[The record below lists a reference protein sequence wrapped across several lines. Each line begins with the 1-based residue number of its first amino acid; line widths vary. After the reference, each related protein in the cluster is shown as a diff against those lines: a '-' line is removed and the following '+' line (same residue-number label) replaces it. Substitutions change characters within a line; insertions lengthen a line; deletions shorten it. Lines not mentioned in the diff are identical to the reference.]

1 LNVPDSGLNRVTQEI
16 TMSPNVALSS
26 PTPVMPAC
34 PRAARVVKLVPRT
47 DAALG
52 CSSCCLKGV
61 CLPCSLDGSALTRFG
76 EIATAKRR
84 VARGASLYHNGDR
97 FESLYAVRSGAFK
110 TVGVS
115 REGTEKIT
123 GFNLPGELLGLEA
136 ISSGRHG
143 YNAVALED
151 SEVCIIPFAQLE
163 QAALTIPALQ
173 HQLLRLVSGDI
184 SRDHGLML
192 LLGSMTAEQRL
203 AAFLLSLARRHQRLG
218 YAGEHFILRM
228 TREEIGNYLGLTLET
243 VSRLLSRVQREGLIA
258 VHQRDIDIL
267 GKDRLMERVGHW

>member
-1 LNVPDSGLNRVTQEI
+1 MLQNA
-16 TMSPNVALSS
+16 ALSQ
-26 PTPVMPAC
+26 PIPILPAR
-34 PRAARVVKLVPRT
+34 PRR
-47 DAALG
+47 DAAVHTAPLTKPATA
-52 CSSCCLKGV
+52 CSACCVQGV
-61 CLPCSLDGSALTRFG
+61 CLPCNLNGSELSRFG

-84 VARGASLYHNGDR
+84 VPRGASLYHNGDR

-115 REGTEKIT
+115 RDGTEKIT
-123 GFNLPGELLGLEA
+123 GFHLPGELLGLDA
-136 ISSGRHG
+136 INGGCHG

-163 QAALTIPALQ
+163 QLALGVPALQ
-173 HQLLRLVSGDI
+173 HQLLRLLSGDI

-203 AAFLLSLARRHQRLG
+203 AAFLLSLSRRHQRLG
-218 YAGEHFILRM
+218 YAGDRFMLRM

-243 VSRLLSRVQREGLIA
+243 VSRLLSRFQREGLVA
-258 VHQRDIDIL
+258 VHQRDIEIL
-267 GKDRLMERVGHW
+267 GKNQLMEMVGHW

>member
-1 LNVPDSGLNRVTQEI
+1 MLQHTAIYQPI
-16 TMSPNVALSS
+16 
-26 PTPVMPAC
+26 PVMPARTRGASVVRLM
-34 PRAARVVKLVPRT
+34 PQAGHPAA
-47 DAALG
+47 

-61 CLPCSLDGSALTRFG
+61 CLPCDLGRSELDRFD

-84 VARGASLYHNGDR
+84 VPRGASLYHNGDR
-97 FESLYAVRSGAFK
+97 FDSLYAVRSGAFK

-123 GFNLPGELLGLEA
+123 GFHLPGELLGLEA
-136 ISSGRHG
+136 INGGRHG

-163 QAALTIPALQ
+163 QMALTLPALQ

-218 YAGEHFILRM
+218 YAGDRFLLRM

-243 VSRLLSRVQREGLIA
+243 VSRLLSRFQREELIG
-258 VHQRDIDIL
+258 VHQRDVEIRAR
-267 GKDRLMERVGHW
+267 DRLMEMVGHW